1 MKKLILIS
9 TAVMAA
15 LAVQAKTYELQSPDG
30 RNLVTVNADN
40 NVSYSLTRDGNP
52 ILDDSPVSLT
62 VDGKQWGTNAK
73 CRKAKKSSADKTLS
87 LVVPRRHSTLKDK
100 YNALTLSYGPYSIEF
115 RAYDDGMAY
124 RFISD
129 SPKADRVTDEVAG
142 YNLAGDPNLH
152 VQVTDRMDMSFEGL
166 FDVRPVSSMPTD
178 SVAFLPLVAD
188 QGKYKVVLCEAGVY
202 DYPGIFLKGENG
214 KLRSAFANY
223 PADRHYAFNHLQYI
237 IDTRKDFMIEKAGRR
252 KFPWRITAVFDNDR
266 DLMGNDLV
274 YILGNDT
281 DAEGDYSWV
290 KPGKVLWEWWN
301 AWNLYGQDVPFRSGV
316 NTDYYKWMVDYAKKL
331 GVEYMLIDEGWSSK
345 EDLLDTTPGCDIAEI
360 CRYANEKGVGII
372 LWVSYANMLRN
383 TTGYLDQIEKWGAK
397 GVKMDFMD
405 RNDAEMVDFYELV
418 ADECARRHLLL
429 NYHGAYPP
437 DGMRRRY
444 PNIMTREGVRGN
456 EYNKWSNDIMPK
468 HNLNLAYIRQ
478 FAGPMDYTPGG
489 MLNTQPE
496 RFRMVNEEPMVKGTR
511 SHQVAMY
518 VLYDSPLQMM
528 CDSPNNY
535 EQNPVSRDFIA
546 VIPTT
551 WDETVPLEGK
561 LGEYVAVARRHG
573 DKWYIGAMN
582 GTDAPVD
589 LNLDL
594 SFIGP
599 EYKNITYHADGPNSD
614 LQAKDAVVRNVKFD
628 SRMLPVKMVRNGG
641 YAAVITK

>member
-1 MKKLILIS
+1 
-9 TAVMAA
+9 
-15 LAVQAKTYELQSPDG
+15 
-30 RNLVTVNADN
+30 
-40 NVSYSLTRDGNP
+40 
-52 ILDDSPVSLT
+52 
-62 VDGKQWGTNAK
+62 
-73 CRKAKKSSADKTLS
+73 
-87 LVVPRRHSTLKDK
+87 
-100 YNALTLSYGPYSIEF
+100 
-115 RAYDDGMAY
+115 
-124 RFISD
+124 
-129 SPKADRVTDEVAG
+129 
-142 YNLAGDPNLH
+142 
-152 VQVTDRMDMSFEGL
+152 
-166 FDVRPVSSMPTD
+166 
-178 SVAFLPLVAD
+178 
-188 QGKYKVVLCEAGVY
+188 
-202 DYPGIFLKGENG
+202 
-214 KLRSAFANY
+214 
-223 PADRHYAFNHLQYI
+223 
-237 IDTRKDFMIEKAGRR
+237 
-252 KFPWRITAVFDNDR
+252 
-266 DLMGNDLV
+266 
-274 YILGNDT
+274 
-281 DAEGDYSWV
+281 
-290 KPGKVLWEWWN
+290 
-301 AWNLYGQDVPFRSGV
+301 
-316 NTDYYKWMVDYAKKL
+316 
-331 GVEYMLIDEGWSSK
+331 
-345 EDLLDTTPGCDIAEI
+345 
-360 CRYANEKGVGII
+360 
-372 LWVSYANMLRN
+372 
-383 TTGYLDQIEKWGAK
+383 
-397 GVKMDFMD
+397 
-405 RNDAEMVDFYELV
+405 MVDFYELV

-496 RFRMVNEEPMVKGTR
+496 RFRMVKEEPMVKGTR
-511 SHQVAMY
+511 THQVAMY

-614 LQAKDAVVRNVKFD
+614 IQAKDAVVRNVKFD

-641 YAAVITK
+641 YAAIITK